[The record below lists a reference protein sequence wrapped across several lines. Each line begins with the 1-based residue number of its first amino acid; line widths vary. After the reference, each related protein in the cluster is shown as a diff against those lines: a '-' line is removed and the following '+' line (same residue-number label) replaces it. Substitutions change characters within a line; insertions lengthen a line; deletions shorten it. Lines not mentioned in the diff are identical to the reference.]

1 MSDNKVATIHLGD
14 VIYADIDSN
23 EYLREI
29 HDNLLYNYAAK
40 MLNIFDQTSR
50 PVDKIDALRFADLLS
65 KSTHSTN
72 SDQHKMW
79 AQEIITLLCSIY
91 PDDPAV
97 SYYAGSVLT
106 STGNYQGRNLVAKDY
121 QSGAVLDR
129 MYSEYSKELLTIPAM
144 PEFQFLRAQKQ
155 VYDHLT
161 DQYFSYS
168 GPTSMGKS
176 FIMRMFLKSQVESG
190 VEKNFALIVPTKALI
205 NEVTSKIINDLKEN
219 LKKYNYRLVTSA
231 GALVLKEQ
239 HNFIFVL
246 TPERLLYLLISN
258 PDLELHYLF
267 VDEAHKLS
275 EVDSRGPFYYKVID
289 KLVERKNKPHVIFAS
304 PNIPNPEIYLR
315 SIPDIETPGKWK
327 LASSFSPVTQFKFL
341 ISFRQH
347 SISMFN
353 DYAVILIQWIQGMGL
368 SNIMNKAIEYKRNDS
383 EATVRIDGKPVKYDD
398 SREHRNVVIA
408 DTLDVIEN
416 VILFSI
422 SNYFLRFSNEYK
434 RFHKVESFKNDWY
447 EYVEYGTTN
456 PLTILLQ
463 RSGFSRETSTYIR
476 QHRREYVVMA
486 EDGGVKLRR
495 TLLQSRNLG
504 AARESADIQY
514 NMPEIFVD

>member
-1 MSDNKVATIHLGD
+1 MPA
-14 VIYADIDSN
+14 
-23 EYLREI
+23 
-29 HDNLLYNYAAK
+29 DNL
-40 MLNIFDQTSR
+40 F
-50 PVDKIDALRFADLLS
+50 
-65 KSTHSTN
+65 
-72 SDQHKMW
+72 
-79 AQEIITLLCSIY
+79 
-91 PDDPAV
+91 
-97 SYYAGSVLT
+97 
-106 STGNYQGRNLVAKDY
+106 
-121 QSGAVLDR
+121 
-129 MYSEYSKELLTIPAM
+129 
-144 PEFQFLRAQKQ
+144 
-155 VYDHLT
+155 
-161 DQYFSYS
+161 
-168 GPTSMGKS
+168 
-176 FIMRMFLKSQVESG
+176 
-190 VEKNFALIVPTKALI
+190 
-205 NEVTSKIINDLKEN
+205 
-219 LKKYNYRLVTSA
+219 
-231 GALVLKEQ
+231 
-239 HNFIFVL
+239 
-246 TPERLLYLLISN
+246 
-258 PDLELHYLF
+258 
-267 VDEAHKLS
+267 
-275 EVDSRGPFYYKVID
+275 
-289 KLVERKNKPHVIFAS
+289 
-304 PNIPNPEIYLR
+304 
-315 SIPDIETPGKWK
+315 
-327 LASSFSPVTQFKFL
+327 
-341 ISFRQH
+341 
-347 SISMFN
+347 
-353 DYAVILIQWIQGMGL
+353 